1 MKILT
6 ILLCILGGV
15 ILFLPKTPVP
25 SAYQYPLLF
34 LLLFVCSLIRA
45 VQAYRQGAA
54 TGSTYTKVAAAEPCV
69 SCMALPGFLFL
80 IYRSSRK

>member
-1 MKILT
+1 MKLLT
-6 ILLCILGGV
+6 ILLCVLGGV
-15 ILFLPKTPVP
+15 ILFLPRTPIP

-54 TGSTYTKVAAAEPCV
+54 TGSTYTKVAAVLTPVFVVVCII
-69 SCMALPGFLFL
+69 LFKL
-80 IYRSSRK
+80 RYL

>member
-15 ILFLPKTPVP
+15 ILFRQNACPLGV
-25 SAYQYPLLF
+25 QYPLLF

-45 VQAYRQGAA
+45 VQALSPGRGDGVHLYQGGGGVDA
-54 TGSTYTKVAAAEPCV
+54 VLVVVCII
-69 SCMALPGFLFL
+69 LFKL
-80 IYRSSRK
+80 RYL